1 MGFLDK
7 VKEQAAVATTA
18 AKDAAQK
25 GQSKIEDAQ
34 AKRGADAL
42 LRDLGAAYYAA
53 QTGRA
58 IAQTET
64 DVQNFIAQLQQ
75 YEATHGPVNLNPTTV
90 QAPFV
95 APQADGS
102 APPVA
107 NQAPPSAQP
116 VQDAAPYQAPPAA
129 HPMAPPTAQPMA
141 PPTGSTL

>member
-42 LRDLGAAYYAA
+42 LRDLGAAFYAA

-58 IAQTET
+58 IAQTES
-64 DVQNFIAQLQQ
+64 DMQNFIAQLQQ
-75 YEATHGPVNLNPTTV
+75 YEATHGQVNLNPTTV

-95 APQADGS
+95 APQAD
-102 APPVA
+102 APPTASQAPPTGQPVQNA
-107 NQAPPSAQP
+107 APNQAPPTAQ
-116 VQDAAPYQAPPAA
+116 
-129 HPMAPPTAQPMA
+129 PMAPPTAQPMA
-141 PPTGSTL
+141 PPTGTTL